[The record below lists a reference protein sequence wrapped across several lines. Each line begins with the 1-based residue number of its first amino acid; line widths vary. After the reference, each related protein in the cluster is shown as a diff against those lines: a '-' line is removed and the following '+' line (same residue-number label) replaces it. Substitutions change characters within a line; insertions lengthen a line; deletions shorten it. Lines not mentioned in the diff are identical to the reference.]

1 MDIFNEIS
9 WPQFRKLNHIRNLS
23 LNEQTQQYNKYKY
36 DLDVSHMNWIKHQI
50 KGRQHKQEST
60 SIEQNFLLQENNDF
74 LLQENGFN
82 LIIE

>member
-9 WPQFRKLNHIRNLS
+9 WPQFKKLNNIRHLS
-23 LNEQTQQYNKYKY
+23 LNEQVDQYNQYLY
-36 DLDVSHMNWIKHQI
+36 TLSIHRSNWLALQN
-50 KGRQHKQEST
+50 KGPLYQEST
-60 SIEQNFLLQENNDF
+60 SIEENFLLQENNDF